1 MGLNL
6 ETLIGILVIL
16 ILLILADGL
25 RRMFR
30 ERQGRLRMRI
40 DPRFRDAPDEEE
52 PEAYNPEVIGSARV
66 VRRGDTPVY
75 QKAPEAAEPD
85 VLPPTMMEPDEA
97 VSEARAV
104 EQQSLFA
111 GDEPE
116 DVSEAEPQVRVEA
129 EPAPA
134 PEPEPEPVP
143 EPAPRVEQQP
153 AVRQTERPREPQP
166 VLEVIVVHLIARRG
180 EPFAGGEL
188 LRMLLESGLRY
199 GQMNIFHRHVKV
211 DGKDQLQFSM
221 ANAVEPGTFDLDTME
236 DKTFAGVTFF
246 MKLPGP
252 SDAIGSLDK
261 MLSICKR
268 LASELN
274 GELKDEQH
282 SVLTPQM
289 MEHLRQRVQ
298 EFERRQR
305 VPSA

>member
-30 ERQGRLRMRI
+30 ERQGQLRMRI
-40 DPRFRDAPDEEE
+40 DPRFRDAPEEEDEED
-52 PEAYNPEVIGSARV
+52 YNPEVIGTSRV
-66 VRRGDTPVY
+66 VRRGEQPVY
-75 QKAPEAAEPD
+75 ADDPEPAEPN

-97 VSEARAV
+97 VSEARSA
-104 EQQSLFA
+104 EQQSLFS

-116 DVSEAEPQVRVEA
+116 AEPEPVQAHVEP
-129 EPAPA
+129 EPAPM
-134 PEPEPEPVP
+134 PEPEPEP
-143 EPAPRVEQQP
+143 EPAPRVEQPAARQP
-153 AVRQTERPREPQP
+153 ERPREPQP

-180 EPFAGGEL
+180 EPFAGNEL

-252 SDAIGSLDK
+252 TDAIGSLDK

-282 SVLTPQM
+282 SVLTPQT

>member
-40 DPRFRDAPDEEE
+40 DPRYRDAPEAEEE
-52 PEAYNPEVIGSARV
+52 ENYHPEVIGSSRV
-66 VRRGDTPVY
+66 VRRSEQPVY
-75 QKAPEAAEPD
+75 DEPQADDQPD
-85 VLPPTMMEPDEA
+85 VLPPTMMEPDEG
-97 VSEARAV
+97 VSEARAA
-104 EQQSLFA
+104 EQQSLFNA
-111 GDEPE
+111 EEPE
-116 DVSEAEPQVRVEA
+116 TPVEA
-129 EPAPA
+129 PVQAEAP
-134 PEPEPEPVP
+134 PEPEPEPQPEPEP
-143 EPAPRVEQQP
+143 EPAPRVAEAPAPRQP
-153 AVRQTERPREPQP
+153 ERPREPQP

-180 EPFAGGEL
+180 EPFAGNEL

-211 DGKDQLQFSM
+211 EGQDQLQFSM

-236 DKTFAGVTFF
+236 EKTFAGVTFF

-252 SDAIGSLDK
+252 TDAIGSLDK

-289 MEHLRQRVQ
+289 MEHLRQKVQ

>member
-16 ILLILADGL
+16 ILLILADGV
-25 RRMFR
+25 RRMIR
-30 ERQGRLRMRI
+30 ERHGRLRMRI
-40 DPRFRDAPDEEE
+40 DPRYRDAQEEE
-52 PEAYNPEVIGSARV
+52 QDGYNPEVIGTARV
-66 VRRGDTPVY
+66 VREAIKQDSIFPQDTAE
-75 QKAPEAAEPD
+75 QEAT
-85 VLPPTMMEPDEA
+85 PPTVMEPDEA
-97 VSEARAV
+97 VSEARAA

-111 GDEPE
+111 GDEP
-116 DVSEAEPQVRVEA
+116 AEPEVVQEPAYEA
-129 EPAPA
+129 APEPEPAPEPTPEPEPAPA
-134 PEPEPEPVP
+134 PKAQK
-143 EPAPRVEQQP
+143 PAARKSE
-153 AVRQTERPREPQP
+153 APREPQP

-180 EPFAGGEL
+180 APFDGGEL

-199 GQMNIFHRHVKV
+199 GQMNIFHRHVSV
-211 DGKDQLQFSM
+211 DGRDQLQFSM

-236 DKTFAGVTFF
+236 EKTFAGVTFF

-252 SDAIGSLDK
+252 TDAIGSLDR
-261 MLSICKR
+261 MLSICQR
-268 LASELN
+268 LATELD

-289 MEHLRQRVQ
+289 MEHLRQKVQ